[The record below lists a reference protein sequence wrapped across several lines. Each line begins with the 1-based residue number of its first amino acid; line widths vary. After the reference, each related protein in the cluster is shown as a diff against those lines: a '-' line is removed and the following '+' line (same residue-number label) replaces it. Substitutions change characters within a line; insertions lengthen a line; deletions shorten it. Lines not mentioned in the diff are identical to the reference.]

1 MTNQLFE
8 QALGIVKPWYVNGVD
23 FNAEERR
30 LTINVDFEAGSLFG
44 VDGQDGEHPVHD
56 TVVKRYR
63 HLNFFQHECF
73 LEARVPRCK
82 LPDGTVRQVEPGW
95 EGRLSGFTLLFE
107 ALVMAFCQQMTF
119 SGVAKLTGISV
130 YRAMAI
136 CKKYVDEVVSEADY
150 AEVRRLAID
159 ETSKE
164 RGHSYITLA
173 ADADARKVIF
183 VTQGKGS
190 DAVKELAADLEA
202 HGGDPAKITS
212 VSMDMSPAYIKGV
225 TEELPSAEITF
236 DKFHVVAKAG
246 TAVDET
252 RRKEQKRDPAL
263 KGMRWKLL
271 RDPESLGQEDRTEL
285 DALIARATTIRTA
298 RAWLYKEQLREI
310 LQRKQINV
318 VRALL
323 LHWCS
328 NVMRSKVEPMKAVAA
343 MIRRH
348 IDGIIAWARSR
359 QTNGYIEAVNGLFQS
374 AKRKARGYSNF
385 QTIRTV
391 VFLIAGKLD
400 FSAINPHCHQPT

>member
-1 MTNQLFE
+1 MTNELFE
-8 QALGIVKPWYVNGVD
+8 QALGIAAPWYVSGVEFSAAQHKLTIHVD
-23 FNAEERR
+23 F
-30 LTINVDFEAGSLFG
+30 VAGSRFALQGHVG
-44 VDGQDGEHPVHD
+44 VHPVHD

-63 HLNFFQHECF
+63 HLNFFQHECY
-73 LEARVPRCK
+73 LEARVPRCRT
-82 LPDGTVRQVEPGW
+82 PDGAVLQVAPGW

-107 ALVMAFCQQMTF
+107 ALVLALCQQMTF
-119 SGVAKLTGISV
+119 SGVSRLAGISV

-136 CKKYVDEVVSEADY
+136 CRKYVDESVSEADY
-150 AEVRRLAID
+150 SEVRRLAID

-183 VTQGKGS
+183 VTEGKGAE
-190 DAVKELAADLEA
+190 AVKELAADLHA
-202 HGGDPAKITS
+202 HGGDPAKISS
-212 VSMDMSPAYIKGV
+212 VSIDMSPAYIKGV

-236 DKFHVVAKAG
+236 DKFHVIAKAG

-252 RRKEQKRDPAL
+252 RRKEQKRDRAL

-271 RDPESLGQEDRTEL
+271 RNPEDLGPEDRAEL
-285 DALIARATTIRTA
+285 DALISQATTIRTA

-318 VRALL
+318 VRSMLL
-323 LHWCS
+323 RWCA
-328 NVMRSKVEPMKAVAA
+328 NVMRSKVQPMKAVAA

-348 IDGIIAWARSR
+348 IDGIIAWTRSR

-385 QTIRTV
+385 STIRTI
-391 VFLIAGKLD
+391 VFRIAGKLD
-400 FSAINPHCHQPT
+400 FSTINPYCR

>member
-8 QALGIVKPWYVNGVD
+8 QALGIVTPWYVSGVE
-23 FNAEERR
+23 FSAAEHR
-30 LTINVDFEAGSLFG
+30 LTIKVDFVSGSRFAVEG
-44 VDGQDGEHPVHD
+44 HGGEQPVHD

-63 HLNFFQHECF
+63 HLNFFQHECY

-82 LPDGTVRQVEPGW
+82 LPDGSVRQVEPGW

-107 ALVMAFCQQMTF
+107 ALVMALCQQMTF
-119 SGVAKLTGISV
+119 SGVSRLAGISV

-136 CKKYVDEVVSEADY
+136 CRKYVEESVSQADH

-159 ETSKE
+159 ETSKA

-183 VTQGKGS
+183 VTQGKGAE
-190 DAVKELAADLEA
+190 AVKELAADLQA
-202 HGGDPAKITS
+202 HGGDAAKITS
-212 VSMDMSPAYIKGV
+212 VSIDMSPAYIKGV
-225 TEELPSAEITF
+225 TENLPTAEITF
-236 DKFHVVAKAG
+236 DKFHVIAKAG

-252 RRKEQKRDPAL
+252 RRKEQKRAPAL

-271 RDPESLGQEDRTEL
+271 RNPDCLDQDDRAEL
-285 DALIARATTIRTA
+285 DVLIAQATTIRTA

-310 LQRKQINV
+310 MQRKQINV

-323 LHWCS
+323 LQWCS
-328 NVMRSKVEPMKAVAA
+328 NVMRSKVDPMKTVAA
-343 MIRRH
+343 MVRRH
-348 IDGIIAWARSR
+348 IDGIIAWTRSR

-385 QTIRTV
+385 STIRTV
-391 VFLIAGKLD
+391 VFLLAGKLD
-400 FSAINPHCHQPT
+400 FSALNPHCLQPT